1 MSLRR
6 PGKHAP
12 DQTRSRLRFVL
23 RKQLVPEVRRPLRL
37 EPLMPGRR
45 FGDIEEQLVDVPC
58 EGRRYRRA
66 SSVSL
71 LAICHTSASAV
82 LGEVTPASRRR
93 TPRSVP
99 RTVEQV
105 TNSLT
110 TIQSETER
118 APARMIRS
126 EVASMFRAQGH
137 RDSGAAPEPIPTPPR
152 SRETQPPR
160 GYSFSHE
167 RT

>member
-1 MSLRR
+1 VSLRR

-110 TIQSETER
+110 TK
-118 APARMIRS
+118 PAGDG
-126 EVASMFRAQGH
+126 ASPSPH
-137 RDSGAAPEPIPTPPR
+137 DPK
-152 SRETQPPR
+152 
-160 GYSFSHE
+160 
-167 RT
+167 